1 MQTLPPPP
9 PSLSGHARAAK
20 DAVATCRESRPLA
33 DAAPANAAAAL
44 SPSGHARAAED
55 AVATRRGSHYVTTP
69 SAEIRR
75 LLTDAFA
82 AACPNRAMTRDPN
95 KDPRG
100 RPYKRAAAAKHAS
113 SSVMRSY
120 LGISAPAREGAGARC
135 SCGTAAKS
143 RCASDTTASP
153 RLIHG
158 RHSGVKRSG
167 ATPDPS
173 AAQRRR
179 RGVAASWPPPSGSP
193 TASAVAATI

>member
-1 MQTLPPPP
+1 MLPPP
-9 PSLSGHARAAK
+9 
-20 DAVATCRESRPLA
+20 SRRRRVRGGA
-33 DAAPANAAAAL
+33 AAPRRRRPAARE
-44 SPSGHARAAED
+44 PSQHARAAED
-55 AVATRRGSHYVTTP
+55 VVATRRGSHCVTTP
-69 SAEIRR
+69 SAKIRR
-75 LLTDAFA
+75 PLTDASA

-158 RHSGVKRSG
+158 RRSGVKRSG